1 MNVRILAATHVDLP
15 RAIAERRFRE
25 DLYYRLSV
33 FPLQLLPLRERLED
47 LPRLCVVLLDE
58 QARRTGRRGMK
69 VTKDGLS
76 KLARHPWPGNLR
88 ELGNVLERATILAP
102 GRELGPEVL
111 DLPARSGPLPH
122 ERGPARSGGKER
134 VLTLDDAQ
142 KAHVEHV
149 LRLTAGR
156 IYGPEGAAELLG
168 VKPSTLQSRMKKLG
182 VRRATSPRRA

>member
-1 MNVRILAATHVDLP
+1 
-15 RAIAERRFRE
+15 
-25 DLYYRLSV
+25 
-33 FPLQLLPLRERLED
+33 
-47 LPRLCVVLLDE
+47 
-58 QARRTGRRGMK
+58 
-69 VTKDGLS
+69 
-76 KLARHPWPGNLR
+76 
-88 ELGNVLERATILAP
+88 
-102 GRELGPEVL
+102 
-111 DLPARSGPLPH
+111 
-122 ERGPARSGGKER
+122 